1 MLARCRIRIKRRRT
15 IPPGTCE
22 RPRCAAVAG
31 RAPAVAGRSV
41 PGAGE
46 PGLPSPPSADPGT
59 RMAERGLAVWLGI
72 VTAGFFAS
80 ALFEQ
85 AELGLMIALA
95 GMFAVAHAV
104 DVDRGGRCSTGSS
117 PGSARRRDA
126 DVRRHR
132 VVLPPPAAAGRRA
145 HGRNRRLARR
155 RRRLAAAGGAPAH
168 QRPRPDDVR
177 RRGLGPADRLGA
189 RLVALGFL
197 LAVPGWLLV
206 RGLAE
211 AGVID
216 SLALDAPALI
226 GSMAGFTLLSLGG
239 VGLLVRRDVRA
250 AAARLG
256 LARCAPRPPGDD
268 RGLAA
273 ILGLQLGCRMGR
285 QRVPAGRVRARPG
298 DNERIAG
305 RLTRGETLLLGIS
318 AGVGEEL
325 AMRGALQPRLGL
337 VTTRCCSRCCT
348 STTRR
353 SGSAR
358 SRRSG

>member
-1 MLARCRIRIKRRRT
+1 MT
-15 IPPGTCE
+15 
-22 RPRCAAVAG
+22 
-31 RAPAVAGRSV
+31 
-41 PGAGE
+41 
-46 PGLPSPPSADPGT
+46 
-59 RMAERGLAVWLGI
+59 ERGLAVWLGI
-72 VTAGFFAS
+72 VTAGFVAS

-104 DVDRGGRCSTGSS
+104 DVDRRWSLLHGFL
-117 PGSARRRDA
+117 AWI
-126 DVRRHR
+126 
-132 VVLPPPAAAGRRA
+132 PPAAGMLMFVGIAWYF
-145 HGRNRRLARR
+145 RLLPLPAAERSVGTVVS
-155 RRRLAAAGGAPAH
+155 LAAAAASLLLAVRPLTSALARMMFGGAAS
-168 QRPRPDDVR
+168 
-177 RRGLGPADRLGA
+177 GPADRLGA

-239 VGLLVRRDVRA
+239 VGLLVRRDLRA

-256 LARCAPRPPGDD
+256 LAPMRGRDLLVMVA
-268 RGLAA
+268 GLAG
-273 ILGLQLGCRMGR
+273 IVGLNWAAEWVASEYL
-285 QRVPAGRVRARPG
+285 PG
-298 DNERIAG
+298 AYAHDQAMNERIAG

-337 VTTRCCSRCCT
+337 VTTSVLFAVLHVHYSPLGIGTIAALGVILGVIRNRSN
-348 STTRR
+348 TTTAIAVHVLYDIFAAI
-353 SGSAR
+353 GIQQ
-358 SRRSG
+358 GG